1 MNLSRISAA
10 LRREV
15 RERARECCEYCLI
28 AESELVFPHEP
39 DHLIARKHGGR
50 TVSEN
55 LALACYDCNRF
66 KGADIA
72 SIDVVTGA
80 LVGLFNPRTQRW
92 SDHFRLEG
100 GHIVP
105 LTTTGRVTETI
116 LRLNLPVRVQIRE
129 RLAALG
135 KYPYGARTVSPM
147 R

>member
-1 MNLSRISAA
+1 MTRARISAA

-28 AESELVFPHEP
+28 AESEAVFPHEP

-66 KGADIA
+66 KGSNIA

-80 LVGLFNPRTQRW
+80 LVRLFNPRTHRW
-92 SDHFRLEG
+92 SEHFRIEG
-100 GHIVP
+100 GQIIP
-105 LTTTGRVTETI
+105 LTSIGRVTETI
-116 LRLNLPVRVQIRE
+116 LRLNLPIRVQIRKN
-129 RLAALG
+129 LAANG
-135 KYPYGARTVSPM
+135 KISA
-147 R
+147 